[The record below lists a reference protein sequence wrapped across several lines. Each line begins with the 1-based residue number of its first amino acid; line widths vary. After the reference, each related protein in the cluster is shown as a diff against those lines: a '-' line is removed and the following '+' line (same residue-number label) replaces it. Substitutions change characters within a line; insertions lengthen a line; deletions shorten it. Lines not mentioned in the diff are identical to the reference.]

1 LTKITKINALLFS
14 NSHFFAQNECIEL
27 AEIFGCAA
35 EEITTALDASCL
47 PDVRISP
54 CVMIDDVDRA
64 ESQWKRAALWLNFFG
79 DNWQA
84 FCLNERLRFHRD
96 DLGRPCDCHDDGC
109 YESPNSKGGCT
120 TCMVYFNG
128 EFDGRQ
134 TAFANGIVQAYAEVS
149 FSSIYHSPDQTQENC
164 GDKLMHSRTGERCYV
179 PLPCQMLERCS
190 RSDDVPR
197 FSIQCRSPR
206 VGEHKF
212 YEANHAT

>member
-1 LTKITKINALLFS
+1 MTKITKINALLFS

-54 CVMIDDVDRA
+54 C
-64 ESQWKRAALWLNFFG
+64 
-79 DNWQA
+79 
-84 FCLNERLRFHRD
+84 
-96 DLGRPCDCHDDGC
+96 DCHDDGG